1 MATVKVSQLTEKT
14 VLADAD
20 LFPIVDAGQSS
31 SKKVKYTTIKKD
43 IRPYLFCAG
52 SFEQSCEIAPDVTVY
67 KNILSGN
74 LRFTRFDTGTYNLNI
89 GSDNLFTENKTILII
104 PRTLLNSHGDYVILD
119 YRVDDTSNIGITCK
133 SVATGELVEIDSVNP
148 IPFKI
153 EVYN

>member
-1 MATVKVSQLTEKT
+1 MATVKISQLTEKT

-52 SFEQSCEIAPDVTVY
+52 SFRQSSEIAPDVTVY
-67 KNILSGN
+67 KNILGGD
-74 LRFTRFDTGTYNLNI
+74 LTFTRSDTGTYKI

-119 YRVDDTSNIGITCK
+119 YRVDNTSNISITCK
-133 SVATGELVEIDSVNP
+133 SVTTGELVDINSVNP

>member
-52 SFEQSCEIAPDVTVY
+52 SFEQSGEIEPDVTVY
-67 KNILSGN
+67 ENILGGD
-74 LRFTRFDTGTYNLNI
+74 LTFTRSDTGTYNI
-89 GSDNLFTENKTILII
+89 GSDNLFTGNKTNLIT
-104 PRTLLNSHGDYVILD
+104 PRTLLNSNGDYVILD
-119 YRVDDTSNIGITCK
+119 YSVDDASNIGITCK
-133 SVATGELVEIDSVNP
+133 SVTTGELVDINSVNP

-153 EVYN
+153 EVYD